1 MKSKKESLQKFTK
14 IEQKFENLFKQST
27 IGISDLENLTE
38 SERQLF
44 DKEVIKRIK
53 KNQGDNE
60 ATLSLLNKV
69 NDVVPQYVRNQ
80 TWEYNHQTITQAI
93 ASCISD
99 TGIMPDKNTIAD
111 KAGLTRQT
119 IHKHLKEYAKHPLNI
134 EHEEKFKLMTTKVMS
149 KVLQL
154 ALKGDLKAA
163 KIYLNMVIESETS
176 NLRNSSIVHNQSN
189 YIQINNLKI
198 KTEEFEKLPT
208 DTLEKIETLLKEFR
222 N

>member
-1 MKSKKESLQKFTK
+1 MKSKKESLQKFTL

-27 IGISDLENLTE
+27 IEISDLENFTE
-38 SERQLF
+38 AERQLF
-44 DKEVIKRIK
+44 DKEVINRIQ
-53 KNQGDNE
+53 KNQGDNK

-69 NDVVPQYVRNQ
+69 IDVVPQYVRNQ

-119 IHKHLKEYAKHPLNI
+119 IHKHLKEYAKHPLNM
-134 EHEEKFKLMTTKVMS
+134 EHKEKFKLMTTKVLS
-149 KVLQL
+149 KVLQF
-154 ALKGDLKAA
+154 ALRGDMRAA
-163 KIYLNMVIESETS
+163 KIYLSMVAEKEAL
-176 NLRNSSIVHNQSN
+176 NLRNNSIVQNQSN

-198 KTEEFEKLPT
+198 STDDFEKLPT
-208 DTLEKIETLLKEFR
+208 DTLEKIETLLKDFS